1 MKKLI
6 IIGSGIS
13 GLSSAYYLKNKFKI
27 IILEKNNYIGG
38 HTHTHYFKKE
48 NVNYDSGF
56 IVFNNKNY
64 PNFINLI
71 NKLGVKY
78 QKSSMS
84 FSVRHDRKGYEWA
97 GKNLKTIFSIKNIF
111 TIRYFK
117 ILRDII
123 LFSKLCENYNYKK
136 KISLKS
142 FIRTN
147 KLSNEFAD
155 LYLYPMCSSIWSSNI
170 KNIKNADTS
179 FVLNFF
185 KNHGLNNIITKR
197 PTWFTIKNG
206 SHSYIKKII
215 QSRNI
220 KIKLNNQAIEVD
232 QIKKKVKTING
243 NILKYDHLIFANH
256 SSEAIKIL
264 KKPSKDQIKLIRS
277 VKYQKNNVIIHS
289 DEKLMPNEKGNWC
302 SWNYLYHNNK
312 IVLTYWMNLLQ
323 NLKCK
328 TNIFVTLNNT
338 KIRKEKLIKKIT
350 YSHPL
355 FTKSLEEV
363 NILLEKAQG
372 INNVWF
378 AGAWLGYGFH
388 EDGVKSAIK
397 IRDMINV

>member
-1 MKKLI
+1 
-6 IIGSGIS
+6 
-13 GLSSAYYLKNKFKI
+13 
-27 IILEKNNYIGG
+27 
-38 HTHTHYFKKE
+38 
-48 NVNYDSGF
+48 
-56 IVFNNKNY
+56 
-64 PNFINLI
+64 
-71 NKLGVKY
+71 
-78 QKSSMS
+78 
-84 FSVRHDRKGYEWA
+84 
-97 GKNLKTIFSIKNIF
+97 
-111 TIRYFK
+111 
-117 ILRDII
+117 
-123 LFSKLCENYNYKK
+123 
-136 KISLKS
+136 
-142 FIRTN
+142 
-147 KLSNEFAD
+147 
-155 LYLYPMCSSIWSSNI
+155 MCSSIWSSNI
-170 KNIKNADTS
+170 KNIKNTDTS

-206 SHSYIKKII
+206 SQSYIKKLI
-215 QSRNI
+215 QSPNI
-220 KIKLNNQAIEVD
+220 KIKLNDQAVEVD

-243 NILKYDHLIFANH
+243 NILKYDHLILANH

-264 KKPSKDQIKLIRS
+264 KKPSKDQIKLMRS

-302 SWNYLYHNNK
+302 SWNYLYHNNN

-355 FTKSLEEV
+355 FTKSLKEV

-372 INNVWF
+372 INNIWF

-388 EDGVKSAIK
+388 EDGVKSAKK
-397 IRDMINV
+397 IRNMINV